1 MARVTLGPIATIYQ
15 ADDAPFRRD
24 MISGNLNDMRP
35 PSSGGIN
42 SLDVLY
48 AQAAEAART
57 GSHGFF
63 FATLFFPMDLR
74 RAAHAVYWFCYY
86 TRRLASQ
93 AETPEQGRADLEQW
107 AFMVTAGLRGE
118 LARHPVLDV
127 FLDTLDQRAIPHDLP
142 LEMIEG
148 VRTDLEQ
155 MRYASFSQLRT
166 HCHRVTG
173 TVALMMTHV
182 VGFRGPALEYMADLG
197 LAIELTA
204 ILRDVGEQLAH
215 GRIYLPLE
223 EMQAFGYSEADA
235 ASHHRNDAFQQLMQF
250 QTDRARSYYQKA
262 EPGLQLLDHRGRF
275 AMRTAF
281 DIYRKTLRH
290 IEASHFDVFHRR
302 PAVPAV
308 ERAWI
313 TARSMAGPITRS
325 LWRAMSA

>member
-1 MARVTLGPIATIYQ
+1 
-15 ADDAPFRRD
+15 
-24 MISGNLNDMRP
+24 MRP
-35 PSSGGIN
+35 PPSGGVN

-57 GSHGFF
+57 GSHGFSL
-63 FATLFFPMDLR
+63 ATRFFPLDLR

-86 TRRLASQ
+86 TRRLATQ
-93 AETPEQGRADLEQW
+93 AENPEQARTDLDRW
-107 AFMVTAGLRGE
+107 AWMVAAGLRGE

-127 FLDTLDQRAIPHDLP
+127 FLDTVDHRAIPHELP

-148 VRTDLEQ
+148 VRMDVDQ
-155 MRYASFSQLRT
+155 MRYSSFSQLRS

-182 VGFRGPALEYMADLG
+182 VGFRGPALDYMADLG

-204 ILRDVGEQLAH
+204 ILRDVGEQLAC

-223 EMQAFGYSEADA
+223 EMESFGYSDADA
-235 ASHHRNDAFQQLMQF
+235 VCHVRNDAFRKLMQF
-250 QTDRARSYYQKA
+250 QAERARGYYQKA
-262 EPGLQLLDHRGRF
+262 EPGLPLLDQRGRF
-275 AMRTAF
+275 AMKTAF

-290 IEASHFDVFHRR
+290 IEASDFDVFHRR

-313 TARSMAGPITRS
+313 TARSVAGPITRR
-325 LWRAMSA
+325 LWRVMSA

>member
-1 MARVTLGPIATIYQ
+1 
-15 ADDAPFRRD
+15 
-24 MISGNLNDMRP
+24 MRP
-35 PSSGGIN
+35 HPSSGVN

-48 AQAAEAART
+48 SQAAEAARK
-57 GSHGFF
+57 GSQGFS
-63 FATLFFPMDLR
+63 FATRFFPVDLR

-93 AETPEQGRADLEQW
+93 AESPEQGRADLDRW
-107 AFMVTAGLRGE
+107 AWMVAAGLRGE

-127 FLDTLDQRAIPHDLP
+127 FLDTVDHRAIPHELP

-148 VRTDLEQ
+148 VRMDLDQ
-155 MRYASFSQLRT
+155 MRYASFSQLRS

-182 VGFRGPALEYMADLG
+182 VGFRGPALDSMADLG

-223 EMQAFGYSEADA
+223 EMEAFGYSEADA
-235 ASHHRNDAFQQLMQF
+235 EAHVRSDAFRKLMQF
-250 QTDRARSYYQKA
+250 QADRARSYYQKA
-262 EPGLQLLDHRGRF
+262 EPGLPLLDQRGRF
-275 AMRTAF
+275 AMKTAF

-290 IEASHFDVFHRR
+290 IEASDFDVFHRR

-313 TARSMAGPITRS
+313 TARTMAGPITRS
-325 LWRAMSA
+325 LWRVMSA

>member
-1 MARVTLGPIATIYQ
+1 
-15 ADDAPFRRD
+15 
-24 MISGNLNDMRP
+24 MRP

-48 AQAAEAART
+48 TQAAEAART

-63 FATLFFPMDLR
+63 FATRFFPMDLR

-93 AETPEQGRADLEQW
+93 AETPEQGRADLDQW

-155 MRYASFSQLRT
+155 MRYGSFSQLRT

-223 EMQAFGYSEADA
+223 EMQSFGYSEADA
-235 ASHHRNDAFQQLMQF
+235 GSHLRNDAFQQLMQF

-313 TARSMAGPITRS
+313 TARTMAGPITRS

>member
-1 MARVTLGPIATIYQ
+1 
-15 ADDAPFRRD
+15 
-24 MISGNLNDMRP
+24 MRP
-35 PSSGGIN
+35 QPSKNVN
-42 SLDVLY
+42 SLDLLY
-48 AQAAEAART
+48 SQAAEAART
-57 GSHGFF
+57 GSHGFSL
-63 FATLFFPMDLR
+63 ATRFFPLDLR

-86 TRRLASQ
+86 TRRLATQ
-93 AETPEQGRADLEQW
+93 AVNPEQGRADLDRW
-107 AFMVTAGLRGE
+107 AWMVAAGLRGE

-127 FLDTLDQRAIPHDLP
+127 FLDTVDHRAIPHELP

-148 VRTDLEQ
+148 VRMDIDQL
-155 MRYASFSQLRT
+155 RFASFSQLRS

-182 VGFRGPALEYMADLG
+182 VGFRGPALDYMADLG

-204 ILRDVGEQLAH
+204 ILRDVGEQLAC

-223 EMQAFGYSEADA
+223 EMESFGYSDADA
-235 ASHHRNDAFQQLMQF
+235 VCHVRNDPFRKLMQF
-250 QTDRARSYYQKA
+250 QAERARGYYQKA
-262 EPGLQLLDHRGRF
+262 EPGLPLLDQRGRF
-275 AMRTAF
+275 AMKTAF

-290 IEASHFDVFHRR
+290 IEASDFDVFHRR

-313 TARSMAGPITRS
+313 TARTMAGPITRS

>member
-1 MARVTLGPIATIYQ
+1 
-15 ADDAPFRRD
+15 
-24 MISGNLNDMRP
+24 MRP
-35 PSSGGIN
+35 RPSKNIN

-63 FATLFFPMDLR
+63 FATRFFPVDLR
-74 RAAHAVYWFCYY
+74 RAAHALYWFCYY

-93 AETPEQGRADLEQW
+93 AETPEQGRSDLDQW
-107 AFMVTAGLRGE
+107 ASMVTAGLRGE

-127 FLDTLDQRAIPHDLP
+127 FLDTVDNRAIPHNLP
-142 LEMIEG
+142 LDMIEG
-148 VRTDLEQ
+148 VRMDLAQ
-155 MRYASFSQLRT
+155 LRYVSFAQLRT

-182 VGFRGPALEYMADLG
+182 VGFRGPALDYMADLG

-223 EMQAFGYSEADA
+223 EMDSFRYSEADA
-235 ASHHRNDAFQQLMQF
+235 ERHIRNDAFQRLMQF
-250 QTDRARSYYQKA
+250 QVERARGYYQKA
-262 EPGLQLLDHRGRF
+262 QPGLQLLDVRGRF

-290 IEASHFDVFHRR
+290 IEASRFDVFHRR

-325 LWRAMSA
+325 LWRVMSA

>member
-1 MARVTLGPIATIYQ
+1 
-15 ADDAPFRRD
+15 
-24 MISGNLNDMRP
+24 MRP
-35 PSSGGIN
+35 HPSGGVN
-42 SLDVLY
+42 SLDALY

-57 GSHGFF
+57 GSPGFS
-63 FATLFFPMDLR
+63 FATRFFPVDLR

-93 AETPEQGRADLEQW
+93 AENPEQGRADLDQW
-107 AFMVTAGLRGE
+107 ARMVAAGLRGE

-127 FLDTLDQRAIPHDLP
+127 FLDTVDHRAIPHELP

-148 VRTDLEQ
+148 VHADIDRT
-155 MRYASFSQLRT
+155 RYATFSQLRG
-166 HCHRVTG
+166 HCHRLTG

-182 VGFRGPALEYMADLG
+182 VGFRGPAPDYMADLG

-204 ILRDVGEQLAH
+204 ILRDVGEQLAR
-215 GRIYLPLE
+215 GRIYLPE
-223 EMQAFGYSEADA
+223 EDMETFGYSVADLE
-235 ASHHRNDAFQQLMQF
+235 SHARSDAFRRLMQF
-250 QTDRARSYYQKA
+250 QADRARSYYQKA
-262 EPGLQLLDHRGRF
+262 EPGLPLLDPRGRF
-275 AMRTAF
+275 AMKTAF

-290 IEASHFDVFHRR
+290 IEASDFDVFHRR

-325 LWRAMSA
+325 LWRVMSA

>member
-1 MARVTLGPIATIYQ
+1 
-15 ADDAPFRRD
+15 
-24 MISGNLNDMRP
+24 MRP
-35 PSSGGIN
+35 NPSGGVH
-42 SLDVLY
+42 SLDALY
-48 AQAAEAART
+48 LRAAEAVRA
-57 GSHGFF
+57 GSHGFSL
-63 FATLFFPMDLR
+63 ATRVFPVDLR

-93 AETPEQGRADLEQW
+93 AETPEQGLADLDRW
-107 AFMVTAGLRGE
+107 AAMVKAGLRGD

-127 FLDTLDQRAIPHDLP
+127 FLDTADRRAIPHDLP

-148 VRTDLEQ
+148 VRMDLDQ
-155 MRYASFSQLRT
+155 MRYTSFSQLSH

-197 LAIELTA
+197 LGIELTA
-204 ILRDVGEQLAH
+204 ILRDVGEQLAR
-215 GRIYLPLE
+215 GRVYLPLE
-223 EMQAFGYSEADA
+223 EMESFGYSEADLA
-235 ASHHRNDAFQQLMQF
+235 AHARNGAFRELMKF
-250 QTDRARSYYQKA
+250 QASRARSYYQKA
-262 EPGLQLLDHRGRF
+262 EPGLQLLDSRGRF
-275 AMRTAF
+275 AMKTAY

-290 IEASHFDVFHRR
+290 IEASDFDVFHRR

-325 LWRAMSA
+325 LWRVMSA

>member
-1 MARVTLGPIATIYQ
+1 MSV
-15 ADDAPFRRD
+15 
-24 MISGNLNDMRP
+24 RP
-35 PSSGGIN
+35 LQPGGIN

-48 AQAAEAART
+48 TQAAEAART
-57 GSHGFF
+57 GSHVFSL
-63 FATLFFPMDLR
+63 ATRFFPVDLR

-93 AETPEQGRADLEQW
+93 AENQDEARNDLDRW
-107 AFMVTAGLRGE
+107 ASMVAAGLRGE

-127 FLDTLDQRAIPHDLP
+127 FLDTVDQRAIPHDLP

-148 VRTDLEQ
+148 VRMDVDQT
-155 MRYASFSQLRT
+155 RYDSFSQLRT

-173 TVALMMTHV
+173 TVVLMMTHV
-182 VGFRGPALEYMADLG
+182 VGFRGPALEYMTDLG

-215 GRIYLPLE
+215 GRIYLPLD
-223 EMQAFGYSEADA
+223 EMESFGYSEADA
-235 ASHHRNDAFQQLMQF
+235 HAQVRNDAFRQLMQF
-250 QTDRARSYYQKA
+250 HATRARGYYQKA
-262 EPGLQLLDHRGRF
+262 EPGLQLLDRRGRF
-275 AMRTAF
+275 AMKVAF

-290 IEASHFDVFHRR
+290 IEASDFDVFHLR

-325 LWRAMSA
+325 LWRAMGA

>member
-1 MARVTLGPIATIYQ
+1 
-15 ADDAPFRRD
+15 
-24 MISGNLNDMRP
+24 MRP
-35 PSSGGIN
+35 PSGGVN

-57 GSHGFF
+57 GSHGFSL
-63 FATLFFPMDLR
+63 ATRFFPLDLR

-86 TRRLASQ
+86 TRRLATQ
-93 AETPEQGRADLEQW
+93 AENAEQGRADVDRW
-107 AFMVTAGLRGE
+107 ASMVAAGLRGE

-127 FLDTLDQRAIPHDLP
+127 FLDTVDHRAIPHELP

-148 VRTDLEQ
+148 VRMDIDQ
-155 MRYASFSQLRT
+155 MRYASFSQLRS

-182 VGFRGPALEYMADLG
+182 VGFRGPALDYMADMG

-204 ILRDVGEQLAH
+204 ILRDLGEQLAH

-223 EMQAFGYSEADA
+223 EMEAFGYSEADA
-235 ASHHRNDAFQQLMQF
+235 QGQVRNEAFLRLMEF
-250 QTDRARSYYQKA
+250 QARRARGYYQKA
-262 EPGLQLLDHRGRF
+262 EPGLQLLDQRGRF

-290 IEASHFDVFHRR
+290 IEASDFDVFHRR

-325 LWRAMSA
+325 LWRVMSA

>member
-1 MARVTLGPIATIYQ
+1 
-15 ADDAPFRRD
+15 
-24 MISGNLNDMRP
+24 MRP
-35 PSSGGIN
+35 HPSGGIN
-42 SLDVLY
+42 SLDALY

-63 FATLFFPMDLR
+63 FATRLFPLDLR

-86 TRRLASQ
+86 TRRLATQ
-93 AETPEQGRADLEQW
+93 AETPDQGRADLERW
-107 AFMVTAGLRGE
+107 ESMVKAGLRGE

-127 FLDTLDQRAIPHDLP
+127 FLDTLDHRAIPHDLP

-148 VRTDLEQ
+148 VRMDLDQ
-155 MRYASFSQLRT
+155 THYASFSQLIH
-166 HCHRVTG
+166 HCHRLTG

-204 ILRDVGEQLAH
+204 VLRDVGEQLSR
-215 GRIYLPLE
+215 GRIYLPDE
-223 EMQAFGYSEADA
+223 DMESFGYSAADLNN
-235 ASHHRNDAFQQLMQF
+235 HVRNDAFLLLMRF
-250 QTDRARSYYQKA
+250 QAGRARSYYQKA
-262 EPGLQLLDHRGRF
+262 EPGLQLLDSRGRF
-275 AMRTAF
+275 AMKTAH

-290 IEASHFDVFHRR
+290 VEASDFDVFHRR

-313 TARSMAGPITRS
+313 TARTMAGPITRS
-325 LWRAMSA
+325 LWRVMSA

>member
-1 MARVTLGPIATIYQ
+1 MP
-15 ADDAPFRRD
+15 
-24 MISGNLNDMRP
+24 P

-48 AQAAEAART
+48 TQAAEAART

-63 FATLFFPMDLR
+63 FATRFFPMDLR

-155 MRYASFSQLRT
+155 MRYGSFSQLRT

-223 EMQAFGYSEADA
+223 EMQSFGYSEEDA
-235 ASHHRNDAFQQLMQF
+235 ANNLCNDAFQQLMQF

-313 TARSMAGPITRS
+313 TARTMAGPITRS

>member
-1 MARVTLGPIATIYQ
+1 
-15 ADDAPFRRD
+15 
-24 MISGNLNDMRP
+24 MRP
-35 PSSGGIN
+35 PPSN
-42 SLDVLY
+42 SLDALY
-48 AQAAEAART
+48 TQAAEAART
-57 GSHGFF
+57 GSHGFS
-63 FATLFFPMDLR
+63 FATRFFPLDLR

-93 AETPEQGRADLEQW
+93 AETPAQGLADLDRWQSM
-107 AFMVTAGLRGE
+107 ATAGLRGE

-127 FLDTLDQRAIPHDLP
+127 FLDTVDHRAIPHDLP
-142 LEMIEG
+142 IEMIEG
-148 VRTDLEQ
+148 VRMDLDQ
-155 MRYASFSQLRT
+155 MRYASFSQLRS

-223 EMQAFGYSEADA
+223 EMEAAGYSESDLEKHVR
-235 ASHHRNDAFQQLMQF
+235 SDAFRQLMRF
-250 QTDRARSYYQKA
+250 QADRARGYYQKA
-262 EPGLQLLDHRGRF
+262 EPGLQLLDPRGRF
-275 AMRTAF
+275 AMKTAF

-290 IEASHFDVFHRR
+290 IEASEFDVFHRR
-302 PAVPAV
+302 RDVPAV

-313 TARSMAGPITRS
+313 TARTMAGPITRS

>member
-1 MARVTLGPIATIYQ
+1 
-15 ADDAPFRRD
+15 
-24 MISGNLNDMRP
+24 MRP
-35 PSSGGIN
+35 RPSKNLN

-48 AQAAEAART
+48 AQASEAARK
-57 GSHGFF
+57 GSQGFS
-63 FATLFFPMDLR
+63 FATRFFPVDLR

-93 AETPEQGRADLEQW
+93 AENPEQARADLDRW
-107 AFMVTAGLRGE
+107 GWMVAAGLRGE

-127 FLDTLDQRAIPHDLP
+127 FLDTVDQRAIPHDLP

-148 VRTDLEQ
+148 ARMDVDQ
-155 MRYASFSQLRT
+155 MRYASFSQLRN

-182 VGFRGPALEYMADLG
+182 VGFRGPAPDYMADLG

-223 EMQAFGYSEADA
+223 EMEAFGYSEVDA
-235 ASHHRNDAFQQLMQF
+235 KNHVRNDAFRKLMQF
-250 QTDRARSYYQKA
+250 EAARARSYYQKA
-262 EPGLQLLDHRGRF
+262 EPGLPLLDQRGRF
-275 AMRTAF
+275 AMKTAF

-290 IEASHFDVFHRR
+290 IEASDFDVFHRR

-313 TARSMAGPITRS
+313 TARTMAGPITRS

>member
-1 MARVTLGPIATIYQ
+1 
-15 ADDAPFRRD
+15 
-24 MISGNLNDMRP
+24 MRP
-35 PSSGGIN
+35 PPSKNIN
-42 SLDVLY
+42 SLDALY
-48 AQAAEAART
+48 TQAAEAARN

-63 FATLFFPMDLR
+63 FATRFFPMDLR

-93 AETPEQGRADLEQW
+93 ATAEQGRADLDRW
-107 AFMVTAGLRGE
+107 ASMVTAGLRGE

-148 VRTDLEQ
+148 VRMDLDQ
-155 MRYASFSQLRT
+155 MRYASFSQLR
-166 HCHRVTG
+166 HRCHRVTG
-173 TVALMMTHV
+173 TVAQMMTHV
-182 VGFRGPALEYMADLG
+182 VGFRGPALDYMADLG

-204 ILRDVGEQLAH
+204 ILRDVGEQLAR

-223 EMQAFGYSEADA
+223 EMESFGYSEADA
-235 ASHHRNDAFQQLMQF
+235 ERHVRNDAFRQLMQF
-250 QTDRARSYYQKA
+250 QSERARSYYQRA
-262 EPGLQLLDHRGRF
+262 EPGLKLLDHRGRF

-325 LWRAMSA
+325 LWRVMSA

>member
-1 MARVTLGPIATIYQ
+1 MRPR
-15 ADDAPFRRD
+15 P
-24 MISGNLNDMRP
+24 SGN
-35 PSSGGIN
+35 IN

-48 AQAAEAART
+48 SQAADAARG
-57 GSHGFF
+57 GSHGFS
-63 FATLFFPMDLR
+63 FATRFFPVDLR

-93 AETPEQGRADLEQW
+93 AESPAQARADLEAW
-107 AFMVTAGLRGE
+107 EWMVASGLRGE

-127 FLDTLDQRAIPHDLP
+127 FLDTVDLRSIPHDLP

-148 VRTDLEQ
+148 VRADVDQ
-155 MRYASFSQLRT
+155 MRYESFSQLRG
-166 HCHRVTG
+166 HCQKVTG
-173 TVALMMTHV
+173 TVLLMMTHV
-182 VGFRGPALEYMADLG
+182 VGFRGPALEYMAELG

-215 GRIYLPLE
+215 GRIYLPNE
-223 EMQAFGYSEADA
+223 EMESFGYSALDA
-235 ASHHRNDAFQQLMQF
+235 ERHVRNDAFRKLMRF
-250 QTDRARSYYQKA
+250 QAERARGYYLKA
-262 EPGLQLLDHRGRF
+262 EPGLQLLDQRGRF
-275 AMRTAF
+275 AMKTAF

-290 IEASHFDVFHRR
+290 IESSDFDVFHRR
-302 PAVPAV
+302 PEVPAV

>member
-1 MARVTLGPIATIYQ
+1 
-15 ADDAPFRRD
+15 
-24 MISGNLNDMRP
+24 MRP
-35 PSSGGIN
+35 HHSPGVH
-42 SLDVLY
+42 SLDALY
-48 AQAAEAART
+48 AQAAEAARH
-57 GSHGFF
+57 GSQAFSL
-63 FATLFFPMDLR
+63 ATRFFPLDLR

-86 TRRLASQ
+86 TRRLVSQ
-93 AETPEQGRADLEQW
+93 AETKERGRADLDRW
-107 AFMVTAGLRGE
+107 AWMVTMGLRGE

-127 FLDTLDQRAIPHDLP
+127 FLDTVDQRSIPHDLP

-148 VRTDLEQ
+148 VQSDLDQ
-155 MRYASFSQLRT
+155 MRYTSFSQLRS

-182 VGFRGPALEYMADLG
+182 VGFRGPAPDYMADMG

-223 EMQAFGYSEADA
+223 EMEAFGYTEVDAQRQVRNEAF
-235 ASHHRNDAFQQLMQF
+235 HRLMEFQAK
-250 QTDRARSYYQKA
+250 RARSYYQKA
-262 EPGLQLLDHRGRF
+262 EPGLQLLDQRGRF
-275 AMRTAF
+275 AMKTAF

-290 IEASHFDVFHRR
+290 IEASDFDVFHRR
-302 PAVPAV
+302 RAVPAV

-325 LWRAMSA
+325 LWRVMGA

>member
-1 MARVTLGPIATIYQ
+1 
-15 ADDAPFRRD
+15 
-24 MISGNLNDMRP
+24 MRP
-35 PSSGGIN
+35 HPSGSVN
-42 SLDVLY
+42 SLDALY
-48 AQAAEAART
+48 TQAAEAARK
-57 GSHGFF
+57 GSQGFS
-63 FATLFFPMDLR
+63 FATRFFPVDLR

-93 AETPEQGRADLEQW
+93 AENPEQGRADLERW
-107 AFMVTAGLRGE
+107 SWMVKAGLRGE

-127 FLDTLDQRAIPHDLP
+127 FLDTLDKCAIPHDLP

-148 VRTDLEQ
+148 VRMDLDQ
-155 MRYASFSQLRT
+155 TRYSSFSQLRS
-166 HCHRVTG
+166 HCHRMTG

-182 VGFRGPALEYMADLG
+182 VGFRGPATDYMADLG

-204 ILRDVGEQLAH
+204 VLRDVGEQLAH

-223 EMQAFGYSEADA
+223 EMESFGYSEADMVG
-235 ASHHRNDAFQQLMQF
+235 HIRNDAFRKLMQF
-250 QTDRARSYYQKA
+250 QTERARTYYQKA
-262 EPGLQLLDHRGRF
+262 EPGLKLLDQRGRF
-275 AMRTAF
+275 AMKTAF

-290 IEASHFDVFHRR
+290 IEASDFDVFHRR

-325 LWRAMSA
+325 LWRVMSA